1 MKTLKEAVYAQV
13 NDKKNFHEFLMYT
26 RAYGA
31 ERTGV
36 PGFIYY
42 EDTVKF
48 SKKYLPLIKEAL
60 AQDCEDGNI
69 ISFVQGFCPDNT
81 QEEISQT
88 LFASKKNT
96 KVLNNLA
103 WYALEKVANG

>member
-1 MKTLKEAVYAQV
+1 MKNLIVAVFAQV
-13 NDKKNFHEFLMYT
+13 NDKRNFHQYI
-26 RAYGA
+26 RDVRKYGA
-31 ERTGV
+31 EKTGV
-36 PGFIYY
+36 PGFIYH

-60 AQDCEDGNI
+60 AQDCEDGNVV
-69 ISFVQGFCPDNT
+69 SFVQGFCPDNT

-88 LFASKKNT
+88 LYASKKNT

-103 WYALEKVANG
+103 WYALERVAMK

>member
-1 MKTLKEAVYAQV
+1 MKNLMGAVFAQV
-13 NDKKNFHEFLMYT
+13 SDKRNFHQYI
-26 RAYGA
+26 RDVRKYGA
-31 ERTGV
+31 QKTGV

-42 EDTVKF
+42 EDTTKF
-48 SKKYLPLIKEAL
+48 AKKYLPLIKEEL
-60 AQDCEDGNI
+60 TQDCEDGNV

-88 LFASKKNT
+88 LYASKKNT

-103 WYALEKVANG
+103 WYALERVSKW